1 MDNARKKIWICL
13 LCAVAVAIVVGLCY
27 YVTDVRET
35 ELSGEGTLVRM
46 GRSEMGSTWQQQT
59 ENYILRQTAVLN

>member
-35 ELSGEGTLVRM
+35 GIIV
-46 GRSEMGSTWQQQT
+46 GRNACKNGKIGDGRHMAATNK
-59 ENYILRQTAVLN
+59 NYI

>member
-35 ELSGEGTLVRM
+35 CLLYTSDAADE
-46 GRSEMGSTWQQQT
+46 
-59 ENYILRQTAVLN
+59 

>member
-46 GRSEMGSTWQQQT
+46 ERSEMGSTW
-59 ENYILRQTAVLN
+59 

>member
-13 LCAVAVAIVVGLCY
+13 LCAVAV
-27 YVTDVRET
+27 VRET

-59 ENYILRQTAVLN
+59 ENYI